1 MAKFDYQLPSKC
13 LSFIC
18 THGKPWWIQSV
29 TKCNAVMTCV
39 WTQLIVMLYKLKY
52 NQCKSLTCFQIIAC
66 DEEKNWKS
74 NKNNRHYP
82 QMGEVHTCHQGAQ
95 VVRFIVANV
104 VSNSIAIDKHNY
116 KCIVFVYCLLKTNKL
131 LFFNVSSLKM
141 NL

>member
-1 MAKFDYQLPSKC
+1 
-13 LSFIC
+13 
-18 THGKPWWIQSV
+18 
-29 TKCNAVMTCV
+29 
-39 WTQLIVMLYKLKY
+39 
-52 NQCKSLTCFQIIAC
+52 
-66 DEEKNWKS
+66 
-74 NKNNRHYP
+74 
-82 QMGEVHTCHQGAQ
+82 MGEVHTCHQGAQ